1 MAEERWQQVEDI
13 FQRALDLR
21 EEERE
26 PYLAEVCAA
35 DESLRKRVE
44 ELLVAYQRAGD
55 FIETPALSEL
65 FAPGNTVPLESPVAY
80 VSSTII
86 GQRVGAYRIV
96 REIGRGGM
104 GAVYLA
110 ERADD
115 AFRKRVA
122 VKLIK
127 RGMDTDFILR
137 RFLGERQI
145 LANLDHPNIA
155 RLLDGGTTDDG
166 LPFFV
171 MEYIEGQPLSHYS
184 DNMRLSVRQR
194 LQLFQRV
201 CAAVHYAHQ
210 NLVLHRD
217 IKPGNILVTADG
229 SPRLLDF
236 GIAKVLN
243 PDLADLIEPTATAL
257 RLMTPEYAS
266 PEQVSGEQVTAA
278 SDIYSLGVMLY
289 ELLTGHR
296 PYHFAS
302 RAPHEIARVICEE
315 IPEKPSMVFSSPP
328 RISGPDSRSIETIS
342 RDRNSSPA
350 DLQREFD
357 GDLDN
362 IVMKALRKE
371 PDRRYASVEDFSRDI
386 EKYLEGHPVSASSD
400 FTLQPKEADTGG
412 KATASRSLAVVP
424 FRVLRVAAV
433 NAEEDTGDRFLGLG
447 LADALITRLSAL
459 RRIAVR
465 PTGSVLKFASTDADP
480 VDVGKALSVD
490 YVLDGHILKAGE
502 RIRVTVQLTGTADGS
517 LVWAGQFDENYTDIL
532 GLQDSISAQVA
543 HSIIPQLTSEEQQQ
557 IAKRGTDNPE
567 AYEAYMRGRY
577 HWHTYTEEGLA
588 RAIVYFYDAISLD
601 PEYALAYSGVADYH
615 NWLGLFGVL
624 PPDECFAAA
633 KSMATKA
640 IELDPT
646 LSEAYASLALA
657 AWAYDWNKEESERLF
672 KRAFDLNPN
681 YTQAHEWYAHLLGSE
696 GLHEK
701 AVKEMERARSL
712 DPSSASLASGF
723 SLTLYNARRF
733 EDSLAELKRA
743 VEIDPNHFLALQGFG
758 WVYPH
763 LGLNEE
769 AVTHALKGVEVS
781 GRATMMLRAYA
792 YALTS
797 AGRMAEARAVLNE
810 LEDIS
815 EKRYVPP
822 CHIASIYVWLGE
834 TDKAFEWFDRA
845 VKARDFWLLW
855 LRVDPQFDPLRGDQR
870 FDELLNRI
878 QRDTIETEL
887 FIAKAG
893 AESAPVD
900 PTTSDSQT
908 VKTRSLSLGAGA
920 IVGAVLLVMVF
931 VAIKWSSIFG
941 GTPTPSVRP
950 GLRRLTDNP
959 GNDRYP
965 KVSPDGKRIV
975 FSSNRDGKPEIYTM
989 SADASG
995 SPVRLTFNQQEDA
1008 APAWSPDGK
1017 RIAFDHVLVPRAE
1030 SDIYAMDADG
1040 GNQINLT
1047 SAPGY
1052 DTRPAWS
1059 PDGERIVF
1067 ASNRGAS
1074 EFNNFDIY
1082 VMNADGTGI
1091 TRLTDDPG
1099 FENDPAWSPDG
1110 ERIAFIRSTDK
1121 GSFDIY
1127 VMNADGTGQTN
1138 ITNHP
1143 AEDNGP
1149 QWSPDG
1155 GRIAFASSR
1164 ETDNSEAHNLYVMN
1178 ADGSSPRRITAVS
1191 ANDSEASWMPDG
1203 QRLVFNSNRDGNYEL
1218 YEIDIERAEAD
1229 QGAAEGS
1236 RKKSIAV
1243 LPFRTEG
1250 ANENETSL
1258 GVGLADVLTGKLGA
1272 IKQLS
1277 VRPAIAGQRYA
1288 GSATE
1293 AEKIGREM
1301 QVDNVL
1307 AGELRIAGEQAQ
1319 VSARLISTADG
1330 KILWA
1335 EKFDERLTD
1344 ISTLQNSIAERVLRA
1359 LTLELT
1365 PVERQQLARLYTQ
1378 NSEAYQLYLV
1388 GRYHWGR
1395 RNPAS
1400 LNQAINYFKQ
1410 AIVKDQNFALAYAGL
1425 ADCHALLNLYQIPSP
1440 PDAYTQAK
1448 ENAARAI
1455 ALDESLAEAHAS
1467 LAYVKFYYDRDWAGA
1482 ETEFR
1487 RALELN
1493 PSYATAHHWLA
1504 LELTAMGRHEEATD
1518 EISIAEN
1525 LDPRSAII
1533 RSAAGMIYFYA
1544 RRYDQAL
1551 EECRRATEIDPGMVP
1566 AYRVMRWVH
1575 QATGDYDA
1583 AIAAYQKEHSF
1594 SGGGNEPGWAIIRAQ
1609 MEAMRNREEA
1619 RATLKRALAVPGL
1632 TRGADFLN
1640 YEIAMAFALIEE
1652 RDEALRWLARA
1663 EATKAHSFNFAAV
1676 DPRLDSVRA
1685 DLRFE
1690 NLVSR
1695 LRQR

>member
-1 MAEERWQQVEDI
+1 MADERWQQVEEI
-13 FQRALDLR
+13 FQRALDLTD
-21 EEERE
+21 EERE
-26 PYLAEVCAA
+26 PYLAEACAA
-35 DESLRKRVE
+35 DESLRQRVE
-44 ELLVAYQRAGD
+44 ELLAAYGRAGD

-65 FAPGNTVPLESPVAY
+65 FAPGNTVPLESSIDY
-80 VSSTII
+80 VSTSII

-171 MEYIEGQPLSHYS
+171 MEHIEGQPINHYS
-184 DNMRLSVRQR
+184 DNLRLSVRQR

-210 NLVLHRD
+210 HLVLHRD
-217 IKPGNILVTADG
+217 IKPGNILVSSDG

-266 PEQVSGEQVTAA
+266 PEQVSGEPVTVA

-315 IPEKPSMVFSSPP
+315 IPEKPSMVFSHAR
-328 RISGPDSRSIETIS
+328 RITGPDTRSIETIS

-350 DLQREFD
+350 DLQRELA

-371 PDRRYASVEDFSRDI
+371 PDRRYGSVEDFSRDI

-400 FTLQPKEADTGG
+400 FTLQRKESDIIR
-412 KATASRSLAVVP
+412 ASARALAVVP

-433 NAEEDTGDRFLGLG
+433 NAEEDTGDRFLGVG

-557 IAKRGTDNPE
+557 IAKRGTDDPE

-577 HWHTYTEEGLA
+577 HWHTYSEEGLA

-601 PEYALAYSGVADYH
+601 PNYALAYSGVADYH

-633 KSMATKA
+633 KAMAAKA
-640 IELDPT
+640 IEIDPM
-646 LSEAYASLALA
+646 LAEAYASLALA

-681 YTQAHEWYAHLLGSE
+681 YAQAHEWYAHLLGSQ
-696 GLHEK
+696 GMHEK

-712 DPSSASLASGF
+712 DPSSASLAVGF
-723 SLTLYNARRF
+723 SLTLYNARRY
-733 EDSLAELKRA
+733 EDSLAELKSA
-743 VEIDPNHFLALQGFG
+743 LEIDPNHFLALQGFG
-758 WVYPH
+758 WVCPH

-769 AVTHALKGVEVS
+769 AIARSLKGVEVS
-781 GRATMMLRAYA
+781 GRATMTLRAYA

-810 LEDIS
+810 LEAIS

-822 CHIASIYVWLGE
+822 CYIASIYIWLDE
-834 TDKAFEWFDRA
+834 RDKAFEWFDRA
-845 VKARDFWLLW
+845 VKARDFWLQW
-855 LRVDPQFDPLRGDQR
+855 LEVDPQFDSLRGDER
-870 FDELLNRI
+870 FDQLLNRI
-878 QRDTIETEL
+878 QKDAIETKP
-887 FIAKAG
+887 IV
-893 AESAPVD
+893 AETNPETAPVD
-900 PTTSDSQT
+900 PLPADSQT
-908 VKTRSLSLGAGA
+908 VKARSLSLRAGLIA
-920 IVGAVLLVMVF
+920 SAVLLILVF
-931 VAIKWSSIFG
+931 TAIIRSSLFG
-941 GTPTPSVRP
+941 GTPAPSVRP
-950 GLRRLTDNP
+950 GLRRLTNNP

-1008 APAWSPDGK
+1008 APTWSPDGK

-1040 GNQINLT
+1040 GNQTNLT

-1059 PDGERIVF
+1059 PDGKRIAF

-1074 EFNNFDIY
+1074 EFNKFDIY

-1099 FENDPAWSPDG
+1099 FENDPAWSPNG

-1121 GSFDIY
+1121 GSFEII
-1127 VMNADGTGQTN
+1127 VMNADGSNQTN
-1138 ITNHP
+1138 ISNHP

-1164 ETDNSEAHNLYVMN
+1164 ETDNPEAHNLYVMN

-1191 ANDSEASWMPDG
+1191 ANNSEASWMPDG
-1203 QRLVFNSNRDGNYEL
+1203 RRLVFNSNRDGNYEL
-1218 YEIDIERAEAD
+1218 YEIDIEQAEAD
-1229 QGAAEGS
+1229 QQSVEGW

-1258 GVGLADVLTGKLGA
+1258 GVGLADVLTSKLGS

-1293 AEKIGREM
+1293 AEKIGREIE
-1301 QVDNVL
+1301 VDNILV
-1307 AGELRIAGEQAQ
+1307 GELRIAGEQAQ
-1319 VSARLISTADG
+1319 VSARLVSTADG

-1365 PVERQQLARLYTQ
+1365 AVERQQLARLYTE

-1395 RNPAS
+1395 RNPTS

-1410 AIVKDQNFALAYAGL
+1410 AIAKDQNFALAYAGL

-1440 PDAYTQAK
+1440 PDAYAQAK

-1467 LAYVKFYYDRDWAGA
+1467 LGYVKFYYDRDWSGA

-1518 EISIAEN
+1518 EIRIAQS

-1551 EECRRATEIDPGMVP
+1551 EECRRAIELDPGMVP
-1566 AYRVMRWVH
+1566 AYRVIRWVH
-1575 QATGDYDA
+1575 QATGDYDSA
-1583 AIAAYQKEHSF
+1583 LAAYQQEHSF

-1609 MEAMRNREEA
+1609 LQAMRDREGA
-1619 RATLKRALAVPGL
+1619 RAALRRALSIPGL
-1632 TRGADFLN
+1632 TRGADFLT
-1640 YEIAMAFALIEE
+1640 YEIALAFALIDE
-1652 RDEALRWLARA
+1652 RDESLRWLARA

-1676 DPRLDSVRA
+1676 DPRLDHLRA